1 MYMYDLILYN
11 AHTTHARP
19 KIRKTDSTANST
31 IYETEAGQ
39 DRFSNVHARQAMQV
53 LDRGG

>member
-1 MYMYDLILYN
+1 MYMYDSILYN

-39 DRFSNVHARQAMQV
+39 DRFSNVQARQAMQV